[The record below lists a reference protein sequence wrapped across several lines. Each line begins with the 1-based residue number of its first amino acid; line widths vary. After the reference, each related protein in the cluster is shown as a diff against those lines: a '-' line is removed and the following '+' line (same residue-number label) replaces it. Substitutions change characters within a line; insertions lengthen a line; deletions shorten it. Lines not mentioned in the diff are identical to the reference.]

1 MNEQLPE
8 NPFDLPA
15 QYRITVTGVWDN
27 SWVERRWGMTSSLV
41 ELRDAPD
48 QTVLV
53 GEVTDQAALAG
64 ILAALYNMQH
74 TVVSVERTDPDTVP
88 PRTDTEGE
96 A

>member
-1 MNEQLPE
+1 MNEKLQE

-15 QYRITVTGVWDN
+15 HYRITVTGVLDN
-27 SWVERRWGMTSSLV
+27 SWVESRWGMTSSLV
-41 ELRDAPD
+41 ERRDAPD

-74 TVVSVERTDPDTVP
+74 TVVSVERLDPDIDP
-88 PRTDTEGE
+88 LPAGTEEE

>member
-15 QYRITVTGVWDN
+15 HYRITVTGILDN
-27 SWVERRWGMTSSLV
+27 SWVERHWGLASSLV

-74 TVVSVERTDPDTVP
+74 TVVSVERLDPDTVP
-88 PRTDTEGE
+88 PRTGTEGE